1 MILFYISVIFIPLI
15 DSMFKYF
22 IRQNLSE
29 HMCINT
35 FLPFLKITY
44 VKNFGVA
51 LGMFAGNTLINVF
64 ISSIIMLYIMYLI
77 FIKKNRDK
85 LFLLSSSFV
94 VGGGIGNLLD
104 RIFLGFV
111 TDYLQLTFFSPV
123 CNISDYFI
131 SLGIVMMSVYIL
143 REQ

>member
-1 MILFYISVIFIPLI
+1 MANDVSYKGVPFITCSCEKFLVPISLIITSSSLSLSLHSSPPTNASGDTSNLFIFNITSSL
-15 DSMFKYF
+15 YF
-22 IRQNLSE
+22 S
-29 HMCINT
+29 
-35 FLPFLKITY
+35 
-44 VKNFGVA
+44 
-51 LGMFAGNTLINVF
+51 
-64 ISSIIMLYIMYLI
+64 LI

-85 LFLLSSSFV
+85 LFLLSSAFV
-94 VGGGIGNLLD
+94 LGGGIGNLLD

-143 REQ
+143 KKQ